1 MGFEETLDEQ
11 VLHSLE
17 KTKYY
22 MRKIRIT
29 ETGIKKLDP
38 SFVSPNPVQ

>member
-1 MGFEETLDEQ
+1 LR
-11 VLHSLE
+11 SLF

-29 ETGIKKLDP
+29 ETGIKKLNP
-38 SFVSPNPVQ
+38 NFVSPNPVQWYE

>member
-1 MGFEETLDEQ
+1 
-11 VLHSLE
+11 
-17 KTKYY
+17 

-38 SFVSPNPVQ
+38 SFVSPNPVQWYE